1 MTVEGAEC
9 RPNITNSLGSVPRQF
24 LARRDVLKDRSNF
37 FGDRIAV
44 AILLYW

>member
-1 MTVEGAEC
+1 MTVEGGESGSK
-9 RPNITNSLGSVPRQF
+9 ITDSLAALARQF

-37 FGDRIAV
+37 FGAQIAV